1 MPYKASAATT
11 AAAMRAN
18 ADEAPTNADPELGR
32 FVAVS
37 GRPVVGDGPEPDKVL
52 LLLLLSPVPAAVA
65 GTPVITTFL
74 EASL

>member
-18 ADEAPTNADPELGR
+18 ADEAPTNADPELGG
-32 FVAVS
+32 FVAMS

-52 LLLLLSPVPAAVA
+52 LLLPPPVPAAVT
-65 GTPVITTFL
+65 GTPVVTTSL
-74 EASL
+74 EASW